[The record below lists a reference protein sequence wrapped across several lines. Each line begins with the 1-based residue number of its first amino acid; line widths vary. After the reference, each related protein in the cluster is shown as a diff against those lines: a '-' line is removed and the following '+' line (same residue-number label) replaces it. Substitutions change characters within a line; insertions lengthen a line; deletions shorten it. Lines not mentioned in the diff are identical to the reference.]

1 MMKFMQKPRAF
12 EVLTLLAT
20 IVSLALAL
28 TGAPAPLQNEAP
40 STASASASQ
49 SLLATAD
56 EVLAEMSRITG
67 LPVKAPLEK
76 RIVTRP
82 EIEKYLLENLHAE
95 YTDEEIHA
103 QEALLKALGL
113 VSPEFDL
120 EKFIINFYT
129 EQAAGVYD
137 PRRKVMLIA
146 DWPEPQMQKMVL
158 AHELTHALQDQNFDI
173 RAFLRGARANH
184 DATEARQAVAEGYA
198 TAAMMQHTLGGL
210 DLGSLPSLE
219 PMLAGMVSKQMEAF
233 PVFSN
238 APFFFRLQ
246 ALFPY
251 TRGMAFM
258 QAGLARGGWKNL
270 SELFEHPPASTKEI
284 FEPQFYY
291 EGKGLPEVSL
301 PRPEP
306 LERVAE
312 LRLLEENVMGQL
324 SYYTL
329 LGQLISESEAKQ
341 VTPGWL
347 ADRYILYEFEGTT
360 PARYALVARTRWAS
374 PESALAFFRDYHT
387 ILGRKY
393 PGLTPDNRSGTD
405 LYVGAASNGTV
416 ILLRHGHEVLWGEGI
431 PAQEADA
438 MLAWLHAL

>member
-1 MMKFMQKPRAF
+1 MQRHRAF
-12 EVLTLLAT
+12 EVLTVLAT
-20 IVSLALAL
+20 IVSLALVL
-28 TGAPAPLQNEAP
+28 PGAPAQLQNEPA
-40 STASASASQ
+40 SAASASNSQ

-56 EVLAEMSRITG
+56 EVLVEMSRITG

-76 RIVTRP
+76 QVVTRP

-95 YTDEEIHA
+95 YTNEEIHT
-103 QEALLKALGL
+103 QEALLKTLGL

-120 EKFIINFYT
+120 EKFVVNFYT

-146 DWPEPQMQKMVL
+146 DWPPAQMQKMVL

-198 TAAMMQHTLGGL
+198 TAAMMQYTLGGL
-210 DLGSLPSLE
+210 DLGNLPSLE
-219 PMLAGMVSKQMEAF
+219 PLLAGMVSKQMEAF

-251 TRGMAFM
+251 TRGMTFM
-258 QAGLARGGWKNL
+258 QVGLARGGWKKL

-284 FEPQFYY
+284 LEPQFYY
-291 EGKGLPEVSL
+291 EGENLPEVSL
-301 PRPEP
+301 PRPEA
-306 LERVAE
+306 LERVAG

-324 SYYTL
+324 TYYAL

-360 PARYALVARTRWAS
+360 PPRYALVGRTRWTS

-393 PGLTPDNRSGTD
+393 PGLTPDSRSTTD

-416 ILLRHGHEVLWGEGI
+416 ILLRRGNEALWAEGV
-431 PAQEADA
+431 PAAKADA
-438 MLAWLHAL
+438 MLAWLRSL